1 MSSERRGNIEM
12 GPCNLSCIYL
22 LVSKYWENE
31 KSSTCTITNETTI
44 YQETKKNKKIN
55 PSML

>member
-31 KSSTCTITNETTI
+31 KNSKCTITNETTI
-44 YQETKKNKKIN
+44 YQETKKK
-55 PSML
+55 